1 MGRCMCEAS
10 APTSTPALH
19 YKRILVGIEA
29 KSGTPLNRQVTI
41 RRRNNYFFGLWC
53 VEEKVLDP
61 PPPPPAW

>member
-41 RRRNNYFFGLWC
+41 RRRNNYFFVYKHG
-53 VEEKVLDP
+53 V
-61 PPPPPAW
+61 